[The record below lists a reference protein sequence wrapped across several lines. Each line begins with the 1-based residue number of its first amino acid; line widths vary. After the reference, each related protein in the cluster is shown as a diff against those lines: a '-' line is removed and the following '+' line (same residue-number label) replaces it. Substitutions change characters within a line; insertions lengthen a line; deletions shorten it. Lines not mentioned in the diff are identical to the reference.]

1 MDAGLVAGLTV
12 VAVNGRSFA
21 GYESKRAIAEAS
33 NGGAIDLLV
42 QNGKRHRTVS
52 IRYPGGLRYPH
63 LLPIAETRRRLDDIL
78 SSR

>member
-33 NGGAIDLLV
+33 NGGAIDLLM

-52 IRYPGGLRYPH
+52 I
-63 LLPIAETRRRLDDIL
+63 
-78 SSR
+78 